1 MKRFAYLSTL
11 ALCLGG
17 VAHAEEYETPPDESS
32 VEALMGP
39 QQLTPGLYS
48 GRFLEPIKVR
58 NCWYFISS
66 ETPSRTSAALL
77 TVRRLAT
84 PHCEPASRILAWSFD
99 TSGGL
104 LATRKGDAL
113 VVGYSVKLWPQPL
126 QGSIQLFHL
135 SPDTLEN
142 LRPSNN
148 VLLPTGGITASRLSF
163 EGQNLVVQGSKVG
176 TLPGERGSGS
186 YYTATFERFLDSD
199 AAPVVVAHPD
209 APPAEPTPTVGDSAY
224 IPVEGMYQLPFKVK
238 DCWYFAT
245 ARAVVRGWNLA
256 QLHLSR
262 LPVNGCE
269 GKTAAFE
276 YSFDPSTFLVT
287 TKGGS
292 GIAIAWSV
300 RTAPDFVPSV
310 PTTLILY
317 NISPDTLANLRTVN
331 NRLSSSV
338 AGGKVR
344 ATQLDFDGQRL
355 VLQGTRDGVLLEGA
369 PESGSGPN
377 FTATYER
384 FLDSDAPASVVAH

>member
-1 MKRFAYLSTL
+1 M
-11 ALCLGG
+11 
-17 VAHAEEYETPPDESS
+17 
-32 VEALMGP
+32 
-39 QQLTPGLYS
+39 
-48 GRFLEPIKVR
+48 
-58 NCWYFISS
+58 
-66 ETPSRTSAALL
+66 
-77 TVRRLAT
+77 
-84 PHCEPASRILAWSFD
+84 
-99 TSGGL
+99 
-104 LATRKGDAL
+104 
-113 VVGYSVKLWPQPL
+113 KLWPQPL

-176 TLPGERGSGS
+176 TLPGESGSGS

-209 APPAEPTPTVGDSAY
+209 APPAEPTPTAGNSAY